1 MNEIF
6 PPCHCDDEDDGD
18 LSDDED
24 IGRYDRSDASR
35 TADEGAT
42 TDDDEHDISDN
53 EIKFKIDDRL
63 PKPKFMAIQI
73 DWKFSQ
79 LTDHQH
85 TYSIIRRS
93 NFCYFSVLFWTNSH
107 KNVVNHKVIVYKYD
121 DDQWPT
127 THNAVS
133 NSSVWRDE
141 CSSFSSSSFID
152 DLSTL
157 PGYVTMN
164 TSVEILV

>member
-73 DWKFSQ
+73 D
-79 LTDHQH
+79 
-85 TYSIIRRS
+85 
-93 NFCYFSVLFWTNSH
+93 
-107 KNVVNHKVIVYKYD
+107 
-121 DDQWPT
+121 
-127 THNAVS
+127 
-133 NSSVWRDE
+133 
-141 CSSFSSSSFID
+141 
-152 DLSTL
+152 
-157 PGYVTMN
+157 
-164 TSVEILV
+164 